1 MGPDTTACGADH
13 QPRWVGDHPP
23 LLPVHPGLGLFLAC
37 LLEQVITKF
46 EQSSHE
52 QSSHEQSS
60 HEQSSHEQSSH
71 EQVRILF
78 ALEWC
83 ETCSAVRRSL
93 RSLPAA
99 IGVFDPGTTTCRLR
113 GEVPLNQVIMQPSPA
128 GLWMGTFSQQWLL
141 GWGLSFNGHP
151 GTALLKH
158 RPSTQLPS
166 KITLVLN
173 HLHSKHNKS
182 S

>member
-1 MGPDTTACGADH
+1 MSS
-13 QPRWVGDHPP
+13 
-23 LLPVHPGLGLFLAC
+23 
-37 LLEQVITKF
+37 QVM
-46 EQSSHE
+46 SN
-52 QSSHEQSS
+52 
-60 HEQSSHEQSSH
+60 
-71 EQVRILF
+71 QVMSNQVMSNQVMSKSGSFF

-93 RSLPAA
+93 RSSPAA

-113 GEVPLNQVIMQPSPA
+113 GEVPLNQVITQPSPA